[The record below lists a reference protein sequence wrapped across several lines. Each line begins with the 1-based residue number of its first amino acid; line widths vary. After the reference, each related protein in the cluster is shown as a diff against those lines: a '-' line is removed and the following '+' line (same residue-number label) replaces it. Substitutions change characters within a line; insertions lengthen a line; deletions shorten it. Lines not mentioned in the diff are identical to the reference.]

1 MVQSETQTIV
11 LHNIE
16 GNKRAAFCINKME
29 EVPRFALLEGTI
41 DDFIDKQENK
51 NTRAKTD
58 GNVSLLASKEG
69 RAQKR

>member
-1 MVQSETQTIV
+1 M
-11 LHNIE
+11 
-16 GNKRAAFCINKME
+16 GE